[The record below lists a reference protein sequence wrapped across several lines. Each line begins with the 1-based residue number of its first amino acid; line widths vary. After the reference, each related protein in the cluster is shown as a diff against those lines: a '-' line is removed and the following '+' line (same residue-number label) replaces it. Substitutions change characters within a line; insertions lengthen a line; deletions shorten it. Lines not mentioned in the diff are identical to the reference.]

1 MTIGVWTKPWS
12 VSHFC
17 VYYLGLRSIANQ
29 AAKAFKK
36 LTYRYQE
43 EISTLETLR
52 RSENVPDSEF
62 KLKNS
67 LEVHNI
73 SRRCPTKIL
82 SPENKS
88 QIFVATVATE
98 LITQVADAVVQVSA
112 IEYIISNVYALRIYD
127 SKQKLTERKSL
138 IFQN

>member
-1 MTIGVWTKPWS
+1 M
-12 VSHFC
+12 
-17 VYYLGLRSIANQ
+17 A
-29 AAKAFKK
+29 
-36 LTYRYQE
+36 YRYQE
-43 EISTLETLR
+43 EISTLESLR

-88 QIFVATVATE
+88 QIFVATE

>member
-1 MTIGVWTKPWS
+1 M
-12 VSHFC
+12 
-17 VYYLGLRSIANQ
+17 
-29 AAKAFKK
+29 
-36 LTYRYQE
+36 TYRYQE
-43 EISTLETLR
+43 EISTLESLR

-73 SRRCPTKIL
+73 FRRCATKIL

-88 QIFVATVATE
+88 QIFVATE

-112 IEYIISNVYALRIYD
+112 IEYHQQCLRVTHLRFKTKADRKEIVNIS
-127 SKQKLTERKSL
+127 KLTLRGIKCS
-138 IFQN
+138 ITSKT